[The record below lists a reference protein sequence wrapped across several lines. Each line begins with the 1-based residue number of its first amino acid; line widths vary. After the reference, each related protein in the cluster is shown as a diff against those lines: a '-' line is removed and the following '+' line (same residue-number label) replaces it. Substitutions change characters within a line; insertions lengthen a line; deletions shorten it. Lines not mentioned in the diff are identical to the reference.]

1 MGDARGCVLVV
12 DDDYDIRA
20 LITQILQLEGYRVLA
35 APDGRAALAK
45 LRAADERPAL
55 ILLDLMMPGM
65 NGWQLQEE
73 LIKDPALAA
82 IPVLVLSGDD
92 DVVHKAGEI
101 GAAGWLKKPLDLK
114 VLLKTV
120 GKYC

>member
-1 MGDARGCVLVV
+1 MGDGRGCVLVV

-35 APDGRAALAK
+35 AADGRAALAK
-45 LRAADERPAL
+45 LRAAEERPGL

-65 NGWQLQEE
+65 NGWQLQTE
-73 LIKDPALAA
+73 LAKDPALAA

-92 DVVHKAGEI
+92 DVLHKASAI
-101 GAAGWLKKPLDLK
+101 GAAGCIKKPLDLK
-114 VLLKTV
+114 TLLRTV
-120 GKYC
+120 RKYC

>member
-1 MGDARGCVLVV
+1 MGDPRVVLVV

-20 LITQILQLEGYRVLA
+20 LITQILQLEGYHVLS

-45 LRAADERPAL
+45 LRAASQRPAV

-65 NGWQLQEE
+65 NGWQLQAE
-73 LIKDPALAA
+73 LVKDPSLAG

-92 DVVHKAGEI
+92 DVVHKAVEI

-114 VLLKTV
+114 TLLRTV